1 MRSRCGIRRE
11 AVTAIGAE
19 HPTLAF
25 PGAVGTVTG
34 SMPLVAEALA
44 RDGRKVVVAGAGET
58 VDLGA

>member
-1 MRSRCGIRRE
+1 
-11 AVTAIGAE
+11 VTAIGAE